1 MIPPWVNLRA
11 CLLSV
16 AFVPRRSRASPR
28 PDALSCLQV
37 MIVSL
42 VGRAGWAGSV
52 GRWVDTGMDLRVRPP
67 QIEAQGL
74 AFACQF
80 AENVLQGGYSWGV
93 DS

>member
-1 MIPPWVNLRA
+1 
-11 CLLSV
+11 
-16 AFVPRRSRASPR
+16 
-28 PDALSCLQV
+28 

-80 AENVLQGGYSWGV
+80 AENVLQGAGGYSWGV

>member
-1 MIPPWVNLRA
+1 MIPSWINVRA

-16 AFVPRRSRASPR
+16 AFVPRRLRASSR
-28 PDALSCLQV
+28 SDGLDSLLV
-37 MIVSL
+37 RIVSL

-52 GRWVDTGMDLRVRPP
+52 GRWVDTGIDLRVRPP
-67 QIEAQGL
+67 QIEAHVL

-80 AENVLQGGYSWGV
+80 AENVLQGGYSWGS